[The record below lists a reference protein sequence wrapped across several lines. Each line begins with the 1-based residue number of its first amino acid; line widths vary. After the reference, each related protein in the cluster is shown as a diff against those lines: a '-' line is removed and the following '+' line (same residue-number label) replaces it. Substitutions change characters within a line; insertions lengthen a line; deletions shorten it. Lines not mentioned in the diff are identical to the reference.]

1 YIGVAGIV
9 TFKNNKKTQEMVKNT
24 PLERIVI
31 ETDCPYLT
39 PEPFRGQRNEPIYVK
54 YVAEKIAEIKEIS
67 VEEVIKVTT
76 ENAKR
81 VYNIK

>member
-1 YIGVAGIV
+1 
-9 TFKNNKKTQEMVKNT
+9 
-24 PLERIVI
+24 
-31 ETDCPYLT
+31 
-39 PEPFRGQRNEPIYVK
+39 VK

-81 VYNIK
+81 AYNIK